1 MNLTTRLLEWV
12 RALRQEGRSW
22 RREEALA
29 TLELRRRQAEAE
41 LALEAERRRRLLELE
56 HELEVL
62 KRRQQL
68 ELTLL
73 ERKQAQDLRDYQRYL
88 EAVDQ
93 LQEQLRQAFAHAPEV
108 IVLTIHHH
116 AKQLLDRMW
125 EAEDLHQRLQREQ
138 EFVKFLTTVYEDTLQ
153 AGNDDGPLLPR
164 RALRLMLH
172 NQSYKE

>member
-1 MNLTTRLLEWV
+1 MKGVRWLNLITELKRTAREW
-12 RALRQEGRSW
+12 RRQED
-22 RREEALA
+22 LA
-29 TLELRRRQAEAE
+29 ALELKRRQAESE
-41 LALEAERRRRLLELE
+41 LSLEMERRRRLLQLE

-62 KRRQQL
+62 KRKQQF
-68 ELTLL
+68 ELSLL
-73 ERKQAQDLRDYQRYL
+73 EQKQAQDRRDYQRYL
-88 EAVDQ
+88 QAVDQ
-93 LQEQLRQAFAHAPEV
+93 LQEQLRHAFRHAPEV

-153 AGNDDGPLLPR
+153 AQGDGQPLLPQ

-172 NQSYKE
+172 NPS